1 MTIEDETG
9 IANAVIWPKALER
22 YRRFVMASR
31 LIVIHGRIQRKD
43 DIIHIVASRLEDRS
57 EWLDLLSESGREAMP
72 VPIARADEVRRPG
85 PDTAHPKEHPRSTGH
100 PRNARILPKSR
111 DFH

>member
-1 MTIEDETG
+1 
-9 IANAVIWPKALER
+9 
-22 YRRFVMASR
+22 
-31 LIVIHGRIQRKD
+31 
-43 DIIHIVASRLEDRS
+43 
-57 EWLDLLSESGREAMP
+57 MP